1 MDSIIPWA
9 KDEPVPKQSDLLLS
23 EFWRIRKY
31 NCTDN
36 ERKEGTQLAKS
47 KINPKIKPVNQ
58 GIIL

>member
-1 MDSIIPWA
+1 MDSNIPWA

-36 ERKEGTQLAKS
+36 ERKERNSSNKEQ
-47 KINPKIKPVNQ
+47 NQPKNKAC
-58 GIIL
+58 